1 VNKRGMLITF
11 EGPDGCGK
19 STQIKL
25 LYQYLI
31 SRGLPVIH
39 CYEPGSTEIGEQFR
53 AVVHDLRNK

>member
-1 VNKRGMLITF
+1 MNKRGMLITF

-39 CYEPGSTEIGEQFR
+39 CYEPVVQNIAR
-53 AVVHDLRNK
+53 AIEGLWHDLRN

>member
-1 VNKRGMLITF
+1 MLITF